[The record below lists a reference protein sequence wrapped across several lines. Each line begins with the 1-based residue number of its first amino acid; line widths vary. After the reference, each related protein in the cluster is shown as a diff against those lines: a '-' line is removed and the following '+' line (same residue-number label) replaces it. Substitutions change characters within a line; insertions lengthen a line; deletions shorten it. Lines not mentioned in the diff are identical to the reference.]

1 MLRHWLTTSSG
12 SSGRVERSLS
22 VGMYEGKNVI
32 VTGSSRGIGAMLTRH
47 FLDEGAT
54 VVGIARGPANCE
66 HQRYLHHQADLA
78 VPAEIQQLFVGLRKT
93 VQTIDIVINS
103 AAVLTSQYALI
114 MPAAAAQSML
124 NLNLLAPF
132 LVAREAAKLMRKA
145 KSGRIINISSM
156 AVSLEPEGD
165 SVYAACKA
173 GLTTLSNI
181 LAKEFAAFNVT
192 CNTLGITA
200 IETDMLKQLP
210 HDKIDA
216 VVARLPIPR
225 YATADDIVNVIDFY
239 ASERSGYITAQTIY
253 LGGVH

>member
-1 MLRHWLTTSSG
+1 MG
-12 SSGRVERSLS
+12 K
-22 VGMYEGKNVI
+22 YEGRNII
-32 VTGSSRGIGAMLTRH
+32 VTGSSRGVGELLTRH

-54 VVGIARGPANCE
+54 VIGVTRGSATCDHE
-66 HQRYLHHQADLA
+66 RYCHKQADIA
-78 VPAEIQQLFVGLRKT
+78 DPAEVQKLFTALRT
-93 VQTIDIVINS
+93 TFRTIDIVVNN

-114 MPAAAAQSML
+114 MPATAAQAMVEI
-124 NLNLLAPF
+124 NLLAPF
-132 LVAREAAKLMRKA
+132 LVAREAAKMMRRSKF
-145 KSGRIINISSM
+145 GRIINISSM

-173 GLTTLSNI
+173 GLTTLSNV

-210 HDKIDA
+210 RDKIDA
-216 VVARLPIPR
+216 VVAGLPIPR
-225 YATADDIVNVIDFY
+225 YATAGDIVNVVDFF
-239 ASERSGYITAQTIY
+239 ASERSGYVTAQTIY

>member
-1 MLRHWLTTSSG
+1 MG
-12 SSGRVERSLS
+12 K
-22 VGMYEGKNVI
+22 YDGKNVI
-32 VTGSSRGIGAMLTRH
+32 VTGSSRGVGELLTHH

-54 VVGIARGPANCE
+54 VIGVARGPTTCKHE
-66 HQRYLHHQADLA
+66 RYRHHPADIA
-78 VPAEIQQLFVGLRKT
+78 DPAEVQKLFAALRTSVK
-93 VQTIDIVINS
+93 TIDIVVNN
-103 AAVLTSQYALI
+103 AAVLTSQYAMI
-114 MPAAAAQSML
+114 MPAVAAQTMV

-145 KSGRIINISSM
+145 KAGRIINISSM

-181 LAKEFAAFNVT
+181 LAKEFASFNVT

-210 HDKIDA
+210 RDKIDA

-225 YATADDIVNVIDFY
+225 YATADDILNVIDFF
-239 ASERSGYITAQTIY
+239 ASERSGYVTAQTIY